1 MVQPTQRM
9 YVNVRFFCGFISLHH
24 AAHTTSVTY
33 MLVNCTNEDVRWYEL
48 WTHLISP
55 TKSYYKLTLCNNFAS
70 QNFSLCM
77 QITKILRFCVFI
89 ELSSDSTRW
98 THFDNNFP
106 SSLHAYWVRH
116 YSRRARISASYLFAV
131 HDFIRIFSLCVAVQ
145 QLSNP
150 QNRNIHSWIDSTWW
164 WWWWWMRLKANCWL
178 CEVI

>member
-1 MVQPTQRM
+1 MVHPTQRM
-9 YVNVRFFCGFISLHH
+9 YVNVRFFCGFVSLHH

-116 YSRRARISASYLFAV
+116 YSRNARISASYLFAV
-131 HDFIRIFSLCVAVQ
+131 HDFIRIFSLCVQCSNFLILKIEIFIVELI
-145 QLSNP
+145 QLGGGGECGWK
-150 QNRNIHSWIDSTWW
+150 QIADYV
-164 WWWWWMRLKANCWL
+164 K
-178 CEVI
+178 